1 MIAGYGRCEKSW
13 GGRRKNVGKG
23 KKKNIPPFVQHHG
36 CVGGLRILFT
46 ENNIPQSH
54 HRVYECCIFCF
65 RKRLV
70 SVLR

>member
-1 MIAGYGRCEKSW
+1 
-13 GGRRKNVGKG
+13 VGKG
-23 KKKNIPPFVQHHG
+23 KKKNFPPFVQHHG

-65 RKRLV
+65 RKCLV